1 MHAAHA
7 GHALAGDEKYGAR
20 EVNKQWRARGLRRL
34 FLHAARF
41 EFDLDGRGYS
51 FTAPLPDDLRSVVA
65 DQLPLPR

>member
-1 MHAAHA
+1 VHAAHA

-20 EVNKQWRARGLRRL
+20 EANKLWRARGLKRL

-65 DQLPLPR
+65 DQPPLPR